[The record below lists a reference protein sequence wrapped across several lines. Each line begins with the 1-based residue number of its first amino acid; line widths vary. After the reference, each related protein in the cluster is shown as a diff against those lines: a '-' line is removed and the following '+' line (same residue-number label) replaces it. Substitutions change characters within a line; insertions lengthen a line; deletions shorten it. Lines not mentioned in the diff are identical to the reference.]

1 MDALESSLRSLLYSE
16 EDGDPAGK
24 DGQDVVPSFFLTP
37 MPSPE
42 EWFRKVLLV
51 EDDQVCGHFFELV
64 PSFTIHGK
72 PNHR

>member
-16 EDGDPAGK
+16 EATDSPGK
-24 DGQDVVPSFFLTP
+24 DGQDAVPSSFFLK
-37 MPSPE
+37 PSAE